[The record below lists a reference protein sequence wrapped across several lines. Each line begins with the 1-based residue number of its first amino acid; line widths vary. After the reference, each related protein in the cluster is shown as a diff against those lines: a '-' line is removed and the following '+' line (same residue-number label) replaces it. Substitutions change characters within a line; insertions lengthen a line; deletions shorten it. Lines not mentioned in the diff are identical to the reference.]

1 MTRRFALAS
10 GPKGAACHTCTAQ
23 GQARP
28 CKAVSECEAG
38 GRVPGWACAGDGW
51 YDVTIVSP
59 RNFFVYTPLLPSAAT
74 GAVELRS
81 ITEAV
86 RSLVSGTPWRAQ
98 AESVLSFSRTKLADR
113 ASRGSPLELR
123 HSARRR
129 TLIWRMV
136 LVPCT
141 AACYKRGCVNAMSW
155 QCGGRSTRSA
165 PQVSGRDAWLP
176 HAVGPHHELGHVVAP
191 QAPVRPH
198 KASQVAPLGAV
209 GCHRT
214 AQRRVRAERHAQRQ
228 DNQQPQEAGCAGWHG
243 VRGPRAG
250 GGRPACSRLR
260 RLRQGPAQARQQALG
275 LCGGCRGEA
284 SRCPR
289 KVRSHVA
296 KAQRPGPPLR
306 PPRRA
311 VGHHRSKLLWRSPR

>member
-86 RSLVSGTPWRAQ
+86 RSLVSGTPCRAQ

-123 HSARRR
+123 HSARRH
-129 TLIWRMV
+129 TLSWRMV
-136 LVPCT
+136 LVPRT
-141 AACYKRGCVNAMSW
+141 AACYKKGCVNAMSW

-165 PQVSGRDAWLP
+165 SQVSGRGAWQLACL
-176 HAVGPHHELGHVVAP
+176 HGRSCQEHIGV
-191 QAPVRPH
+191 
-198 KASQVAPLGAV
+198 
-209 GCHRT
+209 
-214 AQRRVRAERHAQRQ
+214 ERGQRQ
-228 DNQQPQEAGCAGWHG
+228 TLKLCEYMLPQGAASTTWRRSASALTSRARRCG
-243 VRGPRAG
+243 V
-250 GGRPACSRLR
+250 
-260 RLRQGPAQARQQALG
+260 QALG
-275 LCGGCRGEA
+275 LFGGTRDIVCSSARWHIVSTRG
-284 SRCPR
+284 
-289 KVRSHVA
+289 
-296 KAQRPGPPLR
+296 
-306 PPRRA
+306 
-311 VGHHRSKLLWRSPR
+311 